1 MGGEEGDKFF
11 NLEDLNAYYG
21 RKYRRTK
28 QLNRNKENVVVD
40 SVVADRCALSS
51 STAPVLTGSMANVY
65 TPSTKTNRSPLFTP
79 TIVSS
84 GSQNKTPTSMLMESM
99 PNIVRLVGKRRK
111 LGDLPRSGHLNK
123 TAAKCSNPIVTPRS
137 NSRVNYMN
145 PLEGSQDRTHLSDV
159 TNSGSASFS
168 RNMLRE
174 ETRSNINDV
183 SLNGREP
190 LNRKGKENYLGFGRE
205 LFADEIVSDDEEES
219 NDFNEGPNV
228 VAPSFLSDDS
238 EGSDYEA
245 SDCESSVIVDGMNSD
260 CNLMQSRRAPRRVV
274 PEEYASLGG
283 STAICSKC
291 HARMWKEE
299 RKRGPTFHRLI
310 RLYNAIFAFTS
321 TDGNIDHSINNGRA
335 PYVYRLNGQN
345 QHIFGSLIP
354 NDNETPK
361 FCQLYIYDTI
371 NEVDNRLRWVSAH
384 DRESVDKEVVRGLIT
399 ILDETNQLVG
409 EFRLHSK
416 LSDLRVEENV
426 IFLALMKLLALWL
439 VTEETCGDCYII
451 VNEKG
456 KGLVRVY
463 YVHPKLMA
471 LQYPLLFPRGED
483 GFHSKIKFQKTADSS
498 CKPRSFL
505 SLKNYYSYTF
515 QIRESNGKT
524 RLWWI
529 RTHQTTL
536 RNELYSN
543 ICRSVSRGDVDSSNI
558 GKGIFLPAGYVGSKR
573 YMQQNFQDTL
583 ANVDNFVFAEIPDP
597 LLDPVGYAAVKEFMI
612 HGPCGLQNVKSLCM
626 KDLRCIRHFLKKYCA
641 RTTFDDS
648 GFPMY
653 MRRRTNI
660 IVEIRKAELDNQWRK
675 RKRQA
680 NDTDEG
686 GIDEINA
693 YFDGRYL
700 CGAES
705 AYRIFGFP
713 IHHRSISVER
723 LQFHLPGDKKCTFC
737 ANEALGKVAAR
748 EKNKFSKLEA
758 FFYLNSVDVNARK
771 YTYDEIPQFY
781 VWNDGERKWTMRKR
795 GFQIGRLCYVHHSTG
810 EPWFL
815 PLLLTKVHG
824 ATSFESLRT
833 VNGVC
838 YSTFRDACK
847 EYGLLDD
854 DQEWHEVLTQASAGG
869 LPPQV
874 RQLFV
879 HIIVNCKVTD
889 LKTLWITHWRS
900 MVDDILLRR
909 HQSCPNTLFTLN
921 DMQLQF
927 YALGEIDEL
936 LRSVGKSLKKFDQL
950 PQPPRSYLNNGINN
964 LIIEDTSYDTRK
976 MEYETAKLL
985 QDCTEEQRK
994 IYDAVIQSIDTNV
1007 GGIFFVYGSGGCGK
1021 TFLWR
1026 TLICKL
1032 RSQGKIVLPIA
1043 SSGIAA
1049 TIMPGGWTAHS
1060 RFKIPIVLDECS
1072 TCNIAHDLDVAQLIK
1087 QTKLIIW
1094 DEVPMQHRYAFECL
1108 DRSLKDIM
1116 KAVDPECYAMP
1127 FGGITVVL
1135 GGDFRQILP
1144 VITYGDRADI
1154 VAACES
1160 DSESEELKKF
1170 AKWVLDIGNGQVSPP
1185 RVCNFPVTEN
1195 QILISSQFCDV
1206 QTENTVDNMICS
1218 TYPNFAHKGHSTQY
1232 LSERAILTPTN
1243 QTVGHLNS
1251 LIIDKLPGESVSYF
1265 SVDAV
1270 EEFGGTDENL
1280 NEAFPIEY
1288 LNSLNVAGMP
1298 PHDLKLKVRVV
1309 VMLMRNLN
1317 QTLGLCNGTR
1327 MIMTK
1332 CLRLCMECE
1341 VICGTFVGSKH
1352 FIPRMELSPSDTKM
1366 PFKLVRK
1373 QMPLQICYD
1382 MTINKSQGQ
1391 SLKTVGLYL
1400 PKSVFTYGQYYVA
1413 ISRVTSPTG
1422 LTIFVDDDWC
1432 SYKYHPECCVQRSF
1446 LRPSRSLVCFNL

>member
-1 MGGEEGDKFF
+1 MAGEEGDKFF
-11 NLEDLNAYYG
+11 NLEDLNADYG
-21 RKYRRTK
+21 RNTRV
-28 QLNRNKENVVVD
+28 NRINGQRSY
-40 SVVADRCALSS
+40 SVNQDEPITSVH
-51 STAPVLTGSMANVY
+51 
-65 TPSTKTNRSPLFTP
+65 PSN
-79 TIVSS
+79 
-84 GSQNKTPTSMLMESM
+84 SMLTKST
-99 PNIVRLVGKRRK
+99 PNIVRLVEKRRK
-111 LGDLPRSGHLNK
+111 LGDLPRLCHLNE
-123 TAAKCSNPIVTPRS
+123 TAAKCSSPIVTPRS

-145 PLEGSQDRTHLSDV
+145 PLEGSQDRIPLSDV

-190 LNRKGKENYLGFGRE
+190 LNRKGKENYPGFGRE
-205 LFADEIVSDDEEES
+205 LFADEMVSDDEEES
-219 NDFNEGPNV
+219 NDFNE
-228 VAPSFLSDDS
+228 
-238 EGSDYEA
+238 
-245 SDCESSVIVDGMNSD
+245 D

-283 STAICSKC
+283 PTAICAMRLPQIPPTPEYLLDLYNEK
-291 HARMWKEE
+291 
-299 RKRGPTFHRLI
+299 KRGPTFHRLI

-321 TDGNIDHSINNGRA
+321 TGGNIDHSINNGRA

-345 QHIFGSLIP
+345 HHVFGSLIP

-371 NEVDNRLRWVSAH
+371 NEVDNRLRWVSVH

-399 ILDETNQLVG
+399 MLDETKQLVG
-409 EFRLHSK
+409 EFRQHRDLYE
-416 LSDLRVEENV
+416 SDEIVELQITLKV
-426 IFLALMKLLALWL
+426 IRSESGRECHISSTDEVAGIM
-439 VTEETCGDCYII
+439 VGDTEETCGDRDIV

-456 KGLVRVY
+456 KGLVRVS

-471 LQYPLLFPRGED
+471 LQ
-483 GFHSKIKFQKTADSS
+483 
-498 CKPRSFL
+498 
-505 SLKNYYSYTF
+505 
-515 QIRESNGKT
+515 
-524 RLWWI
+524 
-529 RTHQTTL
+529 
-536 RNELYSN
+536 
-543 ICRSVSRGDVDSSNI
+543 SVSRGDVDSSNT
-558 GKGIFLPAGYVGSKR
+558 GKGIVLPAGYVGSKR
-573 YMQQNFQDTL
+573 YMQQNFQDAL
-583 ANVDNFVFAEIPDP
+583 KMMEYVPGCIAPNYPDIISRVFRLKLDQLMVDI
-597 LLDPVGYAAVKEFMI
+597 
-612 HGPCGLQNVKSLCM
+612 
-626 KDLRCIRHFLKKYCA
+626 KDKKHFGVCIGVMYCA

-660 IVEIRKAELDNQWRK
+660 TVEIKKAELDNYLKYLFKYCLKGHDRVTVHVQRK

-723 LQFHLPGDKKCTFC
+723 LQFYLPGEKNCTFR
-737 ANEALGKVAAR
+737 ANEALGKVVAR

-781 VWNDGERKWTMRKR
+781 VWNDGERKWTMRKH

-815 PLLLTKVHG
+815 RLLLTKVRG

-833 VNGVC
+833 VNVVC
-838 YSTFRDACK
+838 YSIFRDACK
-847 EYGLLDD
+847 ECGLLDD
-854 DQEWHEVLTQASAGG
+854 DKEWHEVLTQDSAGG
-869 LPPQV
+869 LPP
-874 RQLFV
+874 
-879 HIIVNCKVTD
+879 
-889 LKTLWITHWRS
+889 
-900 MVDDILLRR
+900 
-909 HQSCPNTLFTLN
+909 
-921 DMQLQF
+921 QF

-950 PQPPRSYLNNGINN
+950 PQPPRSYLNNETNN
-964 LIIEDTSYDTRK
+964 LIIEETSYDTRK
-976 MEYETAKLL
+976 MEYETAKYYR
-985 QDCTEEQRK
+985 TVQRSRGK
-994 IYDAVIQSIDTNV
+994 YMMH
-1007 GGIFFVYGSGGCGK
+1007 GGCGK

-1032 RSQGKIVLPIA
+1032 RSQGKILLSVA

-1049 TIMPGGWTAHS
+1049 TLMPGGRTAHS

-1072 TCNIAHDLDVAQLIK
+1072 TCNIAHDSDVAQLIK
-1087 QTKLIIW
+1087 QTQLIIW
-1094 DEVPMQHRYAFECL
+1094 DEAPMQHKYAFECI

-1116 KAVDPECYAMP
+1116 KAVDPERYTMP
-1127 FGGITVVL
+1127 FGGITVAL

-1144 VITYGDRADI
+1144 VITYGDRTDI
-1154 VAACES
+1154 VAACITRS
-1160 DSESEELKKF
+1160 RLWS
-1170 AKWVLDIGNGQVSPP
+1170 ICQVSPP

-1195 QILISSQFCDV
+1195 QILIPSQFCDV
-1206 QTENTVDNMICS
+1206 QTKNTVDNMICS
-1218 TYPNFAHKGHSTQY
+1218 TYPNFAHKGHNTQY

-1251 LIIDKLPGESVSYF
+1251 LIVDKLPRESVSYF
-1265 SVDAV
+1265 NVDSA
-1270 EEFGGTDENL
+1270 EEFGGTDEDL

-1298 PHDLKLKVRVV
+1298 SHDLKLKVGVV
-1309 VMLMRNLN
+1309 VML
-1317 QTLGLCNGTR
+1317 
-1327 MIMTK
+1327 
-1332 CLRLCMECE
+1332 
-1341 VICGTFVGSKH
+1341 SH
-1352 FIPRMELSPSDTKM
+1352 FIARMELSPSDTMM

-1373 QMPLQICYD
+1373 QMPLQICYT

-1391 SLKTVGLYL
+1391 SLKTVKLYL
-1400 PKSVFTYGQYYVA
+1400 PKSVFSHGQYYVV

-1422 LTIFVDDDWC
+1422 LTIFVDDE
-1432 SYKYHPECCVQRSF
+1432 SGAATNIIQNVVYKEVFYGLPEA
-1446 LRPSRSLVCFNL
+1446 

>member
-11 NLEDLNAYYG
+11 NLEDLNADYG

-40 SVVADRCALSS
+40 SVVTDRCALSS
-51 STAPVLTGSMANVY
+51 STGKEYNHRINGQRSYSINQDESITSVH
-65 TPSTKTNRSPLFTP
+65 PSN
-79 TIVSS
+79 
-84 GSQNKTPTSMLMESM
+84 SMLTEST

-111 LGDLPRSGHLNK
+111 LGDLPRSGHLNE
-123 TAAKCSNPIVTPRS
+123 TAAKCSSPIVTPRS
-137 NSRVNYMN
+137 NSRVNYMS
-145 PLEGSQDRTHLSDV
+145 PLEGSQDRTPLSDV
-159 TNSGSASFS
+159 TNSSSASFS

-205 LFADEIVSDDEEES
+205 LFAYEIVSDDEEES

-245 SDCESSVIVDGMNSD
+245 SDCESSDDADCLSWSLDGDDEVIVDGMNSD
-260 CNLMQSRRAPRRVV
+260 CNLMQSRHALRHVV

-283 STAICSKC
+283 PTAICSKC

-299 RKRGPTFHRLI
+299 RVNKNVTKGCPIFSLCCMKGTVRLPPIPPTPKYLLDLYNDKKRGPTFHRLI

-321 TDGNIDHSINNGRA
+321 IGGNIDHSINNGRA

-345 QHIFGSLIP
+345 HHVFGSLIP
-354 NDNETPK
+354 KDNETPK

-371 NEVDNRLRWVSAH
+371 NEVDNRLRWVSVH

-399 ILDETNQLVG
+399 MLDKTNQLVG
-409 EFRLHSK
+409 EFRQQRDLYE
-416 LSDLRVEENV
+416 SDEIVELQITLKFIRSESGRECHISSTDEV
-426 IFLALMKLLALWL
+426 AGIM
-439 VTEETCGDCYII
+439 VGDTEETCSDHDIV

-456 KGLVRVY
+456 KGLVRVS
-463 YVHPKLMA
+463 YVHPKLMV

-483 GFHSKIKFQKTADSS
+483 GFHPKIKFQKTTDSS
-498 CKPRSFL
+498 CKPRGFL

-515 QIRESNGKT
+515 QIRESDGKKMMEYVPGCIAPNRPDIISRVF
-524 RLWWI
+524 RLKLD
-529 RTHQTTL
+529 QL
-536 RNELYSN
+536 M
-543 ICRSVSRGDVDSSNI
+543 VDI
-558 GKGIFLPAGYVGSKR
+558 
-573 YMQQNFQDTL
+573 
-583 ANVDNFVFAEIPDP
+583 
-597 LLDPVGYAAVKEFMI
+597 
-612 HGPCGLQNVKSLCM
+612 
-626 KDLRCIRHFLKKYCA
+626 KDKKYFGVCIGVMYVVEFQKRGLPHVHMLIWLDA
-641 RTTFDDS
+641 DSKKTSSRMWIILYCTRTTFDDS

-660 IVEIRKAELDNQWRK
+660 TVEIRKVELDNQWVVPYNRDLLVKYQCHMNVEICCHARSLKYLFKYCLKGHDRATVHVQRK

-700 CGAES
+700 FGAES

-713 IHHRSISVER
+713 IHHRSISVEK
-723 LQFHLPGDKKCTFC
+723 LQFHLPGDKNCTFR

-748 EKNKFSKLEA
+748 EKNKFK
-758 FFYLNSVDVNARK
+758 
-771 YTYDEIPQFY
+771 
-781 VWNDGERKWTMRKR
+781 
-795 GFQIGRLCYVHHSTG
+795 
-810 EPWFL
+810 
-815 PLLLTKVHG
+815 
-824 ATSFESLRT
+824 
-833 VNGVC
+833 
-838 YSTFRDACK
+838 
-847 EYGLLDD
+847 
-854 DQEWHEVLTQASAGG
+854 
-869 LPPQV
+869 
-874 RQLFV
+874 
-879 HIIVNCKVTD
+879 
-889 LKTLWITHWRS
+889 
-900 MVDDILLRR
+900 
-909 HQSCPNTLFTLN
+909 
-921 DMQLQF
+921 
-927 YALGEIDEL
+927 IDEL

-950 PQPPRSYLNNGINN
+950 PQPPRSYLNNGTNN
-964 LIIEDTSYDTRK
+964 LIIEKTSYDTRK

-1026 TLICKL
+1026 TLIFKL
-1032 RSQGKIVLPIA
+1032 RSQGKIVLPVA

-1049 TIMPGGWTAHS
+1049 ILMPGGRTAHS

-1072 TCNIAHDLDVAQLIK
+1072 ICNIAHDSDVAQLIK
-1087 QTKLIIW
+1087 QTQLIIW
-1094 DEVPMQHRYAFECL
+1094 DEAPMQHRYAFECL

-1116 KAVDPECYAMP
+1116 KAVDPERYAMP

-1144 VITYGDRADI
+1144 VITYGDRDDI
-1154 VAACES
+1154 VAACITRS
-1160 DSESEELKKF
+1160 RLWS
-1170 AKWVLDIGNGQVSPP
+1170 ICQVSPP

-1195 QILISSQFCDV
+1195 QILIPSQFCDV
-1206 QTENTVDNMICS
+1206 QTENTVDNMIRS
-1218 TYPNFAHKGHSTQY
+1218 TYPNFAHKGH
-1232 LSERAILTPTN
+1232 N
-1243 QTVGHLNS
+1243 
-1251 LIIDKLPGESVSYF
+1251 KLPGEYVSYF

-1270 EEFGGTDENL
+1270 EEFGGTDEDL

-1298 PHDLKLKVRVV
+1298 PHDLKLKVGAV
-1309 VMLMRNLN
+1309 VMLMRKLN

-1327 MIMTK
+1327 MIVTK
-1332 CLRLCMECE
+1332 CLRFCVEFE

-1373 QMPLQICYD
+1373 QMPLQICYA
-1382 MTINKSQGQ
+1382 MTINKSQGH

-1400 PKSVFTYGQYYVA
+1400 PKSVFSHGQYYIA

-1422 LTIFVDDDWC
+1422 LTIFVDDE
-1432 SYKYHPECCVQRSF
+1432 SGAATNITQNVVYKEVFYGLPEA
-1446 LRPSRSLVCFNL
+1446 

>member
-1 MGGEEGDKFF
+1 MGGEKGDKFF
-11 NLEDLNAYYG
+11 NLKDLNADYG

-28 QLNRNKENVVVD
+28 QLNRNKENVVVEFA
-40 SVVADRCALSS
+40 VADRCALSS
-51 STAPVLTGSMANVY
+51 STAPVLTGSMANVH

-79 TIVSS
+79 AIFSS
-84 GSQNKTPTSMLMESM
+84 GSQNITPTSMLKEST

-111 LGDLPRSGHLNK
+111 LGDLPRSGHLNE
-123 TAAKCSNPIVTPRS
+123 TSAKCSSPVVTPRS

-145 PLEGSQDRTHLSDV
+145 PLEGSQDRTLLSDV

-205 LFADEIVSDDEEES
+205 LFADKIVSDDEEES
-219 NDFNEGPNV
+219 PNV
-228 VAPSFLSDDS
+228 VAPSFFSDDS

-245 SDCESSVIVDGMNSD
+245 SDCESSDDADCLSWSLDGDDEVIVDGKNSD

-283 STAICSKC
+283 PTAICSKC

-299 RKRGPTFHRLI
+299 RIKWSEPPF
-310 RLYNAIFAFTS
+310 
-321 TDGNIDHSINNGRA
+321 
-335 PYVYRLNGQN
+335 
-345 QHIFGSLIP
+345 FGSLIP

-371 NEVDNRLRWVSAH
+371 NEVDNHLRWVSVH
-384 DRESVDKEVVRGLIT
+384 DRESVDKEVVRVERQIT
-399 ILDETNQLVG
+399 LKVIRSKSGRECHISSTDEVAGIMVG
-409 EFRLHSK
+409 
-416 LSDLRVEENV
+416 D
-426 IFLALMKLLALWL
+426 
-439 VTEETCGDCYII
+439 TEETCGDRDIV
-451 VNEKG
+451 VNEKEINNESCIV
-456 KGLVRVY
+456 GLTPR
-463 YVHPKLMA
+463 LSGR
-471 LQYPLLFPRGED
+471 LFQQYMVDAFSTIE
-483 GFHSKIKFQKTADSS
+483 Q
-498 CKPRSFL
+498 
-505 SLKNYYSYTF
+505 
-515 QIRESNGKT
+515 T

-543 ICRSVSRGDVDSSNI
+543 ICRSVSRGDVDSSNT
-558 GKGIFLPAGYVGSKR
+558 GKGIVLPAGYVGSKR
-573 YMQQNFQDTL
+573 YMQQNFQDAL
-583 ANVDNFVFAEIPDP
+583 AVCRYIGHPDIFLTMTCNSLWDEIQKMMEYVPGCIAPNCPDIISRVFRLKLDQLMVDIKDKKHFGVCIGVMYVVEFQKRGLPHNVDNYVSAEIPDP

-612 HGPCGLQNVKSLCM
+612 HGPCGLQNVKSPCM
-626 KDLRCIRHFLKKYCA
+626 KDLRCIRHFPKKYCA

-653 MRRRTNI
+653 MRRMTNI
-660 IVEIRKAELDNQWRK
+660 TVEIRKAELDNQWVVPYNRDLLVKYQCHMNVEICYHARSLKYLFKYCLKGHDRATVHVQRK

-680 NDTDEG
+680 NDTDVG
-686 GIDEINA
+686 GIDEINT

-723 LQFHLPGDKKCTFC
+723 LQFHLPGDKNCTFR

-758 FFYLNSVDVNARK
+758 FFYLNSVDVNAWK
-771 YTYDEIPQFY
+771 YTYDEIPRFY
-781 VWNDGERKWTMRKR
+781 VWNDGERKWTMRKH

-815 PLLLTKVHG
+815 CLLLTKVCG

-854 DQEWHEVLTQASAGG
+854 DKEWHEVLTQASAGG
-869 LPPQV
+869 LPP
-874 RQLFV
+874 
-879 HIIVNCKVTD
+879 
-889 LKTLWITHWRS
+889 
-900 MVDDILLRR
+900 
-909 HQSCPNTLFTLN
+909 
-921 DMQLQF
+921 QF

-950 PQPPRSYLNNGINN
+950 PQPPHSYLNNGTNN
-964 LIIEDTSYDTRK
+964 LIIEETSYDTRK

-994 IYDAVIQSIDTNV
+994 IYDAVIQSINTNV

-1032 RSQGKIVLPIA
+1032 RSQGKIVLPVA
-1043 SSGIAA
+1043 SSGITA
-1049 TIMPGGWTAHS
+1049 TLMPGGRTAHF

-1072 TCNIAHDLDVAQLIK
+1072 TCNIAHDSDVAQLIK
-1087 QTKLIIW
+1087 QTQLIIW
-1094 DEVPMQHRYAFECL
+1094 DEAPMQYRYAFECL

-1116 KAVDPECYAMP
+1116 KAVDPEHYAMP

-1135 GGDFRQILP
+1135 GGDFRQILL

-1154 VAACES
+1154 VAACITRSRLWSICQVFLLTENMRLKQGES

-1170 AKWVLDIGNGQVSPP
+1170 AKWVLDIGNGQ
-1185 RVCNFPVTEN
+1185 
-1195 QILISSQFCDV
+1195 LCDV
-1206 QTENTVDNMICS
+1206 QTENTVDNMIHS
-1218 TYPNFAHKGHSTQY
+1218 TYPNFAHKGQSTQQ
-1232 LSERAILTPTN
+1232 A
-1243 QTVGHLNS
+1243 
-1251 LIIDKLPGESVSYF
+1251 PGESVSYF
-1265 SVDAV
+1265 SVDAA
-1270 EEFGGTDENL
+1270 EEFGGTDEDH

-1298 PHDLKLKVRVV
+1298 PHDLKLKVGAV

-1327 MIMTK
+1327 MIVTK
-1332 CLRLCMECE
+1332 CLRFCVECE

-1373 QMPLQICYD
+1373 QMPLQICYA

-1400 PKSVFTYGQYYVA
+1400 PKSVFSHGQYYVA

-1422 LTIFVDDDWC
+1422 LTIFVDDE
-1432 SYKYHPECCVQRSF
+1432 SGGATNITQNVVYKEVFYGLPEA
-1446 LRPSRSLVCFNL
+1446 

>member
-11 NLEDLNAYYG
+11 NLEDLNADYG

-28 QLNRNKENVVVD
+28 QLNRNKENV
-40 SVVADRCALSS
+40 
-51 STAPVLTGSMANVY
+51 GSMANIH

-84 GSQNKTPTSMLMESM
+84 GSQKKTPTSMLTESTS
-99 PNIVRLVGKRRK
+99 NIVRLVGKRRK
-111 LGDLPRSGHLNK
+111 LGDLPRSGHLNE
-123 TAAKCSNPIVTPRS
+123 TAAS
-137 NSRVNYMN
+137 
-145 PLEGSQDRTHLSDV
+145 SQDRTPLSDV

-174 ETRSNINDV
+174 ETRSNINDI
-183 SLNGREP
+183 SLNEREP

-228 VAPSFLSDDS
+228 VAPLFLSDDS

-245 SDCESSVIVDGMNSD
+245 SDCESSDDADCLSWSLDGDDEVIVDGMNSD
-260 CNLMQSRRAPRRVV
+260 CNLMQSRHVPRRVV

-283 STAICSKC
+283 PTAICSKC
-291 HARMWKEE
+291 HARMLKEE
-299 RKRGPTFHRLI
+299 RVNKNVTKGCPIFSLCCMKGAVRLPPIPPTPEYLLDLYNDKKRGPTFHRLI
-310 RLYNAIFAFTS
+310 RLYNAIFSFTS
-321 TDGNIDHSINNGRA
+321 TGGNIDHSINNGRA
-335 PYVYRLNGQN
+335 PYVYKLNGQN
-345 QHIFGSLIP
+345 HHVFGSLIP

-371 NEVDNRLRWVSAH
+371 NEVDNRLRQHLELYESDEIVELQITLKVIRSESG
-384 DRESVDKEVVRGLIT
+384 RECHISSTDEVVGIM
-399 ILDETNQLVG
+399 VG
-409 EFRLHSK
+409 
-416 LSDLRVEENV
+416 D
-426 IFLALMKLLALWL
+426 
-439 VTEETCGDCYII
+439 TEETCGDRDI
-451 VNEKG
+451 VVKEKG
-456 KGLVRVY
+456 KGLVRVS

-483 GFHSKIKFQKTADSS
+483 GFHPKIKFQKTADSS
-498 CKPRSFL
+498 CKPRGFL
-505 SLKNYYSYTF
+505 SLENYYSYTF
-515 QIRESNGKT
+515 QIRESDGKKMMEYVPGCIAPNCPDIISRVF
-524 RLWWI
+524 RLELDQLMVDIKDKKNFGVCI
-529 RTHQTTL
+529 RVMYVVEFQK
-536 RNELYSN
+536 
-543 ICRSVSRGDVDSSNI
+543 RG
-558 GKGIFLPAGYVGSKR
+558 LPH
-573 YMQQNFQDTL
+573 
-583 ANVDNFVFAEIPDP
+583 NVDNFVSAEIPDH

-612 HGPCGLQNVKSLCM
+612 HGPCGLQNVKSPCM
-626 KDLRCIRHFLKKYCA
+626 KDLRCIRHFTKKYCA

-660 IVEIRKAELDNQWRK
+660 TVEIRKAQLDNQWVVPYNRDLLVKYQCHMNVEICCHARSLKYLFNNCLKGHDRVTVHVQRK

-713 IHHRSISVER
+713 IYHRSISVER
-723 LQFHLPGDKKCTFC
+723 LQFHLPCDKNCTFH
-737 ANEALGKVAAR
+737 ANEALGKVDVR
-748 EKNKFSKLEA
+748 KKNKFSKLEA
-758 FFYLNSVDVNARK
+758 FFYLNSVDVNARE
-771 YTYDEIPQFY
+771 YTYDEILRFY
-781 VWNDGERKWTMRKR
+781 VWNDGERKWTMRKH

-810 EPWFL
+810 EPWFS
-815 PLLLTKVHG
+815 
-824 ATSFESLRT
+824 SFIAYE
-833 VNGVC
+833 
-838 YSTFRDACK
+838 

-854 DQEWHEVLTQASAGG
+854 DKEWHEVLTQASAGG
-869 LPPQV
+869 LPPQ
-874 RQLFV
+874 
-879 HIIVNCKVTD
+879 
-889 LKTLWITHWRS
+889 
-900 MVDDILLRR
+900 
-909 HQSCPNTLFTLN
+909 
-921 DMQLQF
+921 F

-936 LRSVGKSLKKFDQL
+936 IRSVGKSLKKFDQL
-950 PQPPRSYLNNGINN
+950 PQPPRSYLNNGTNN
-964 LIIEDTSYDTRK
+964 LIIEETSYDTRK
-976 MEYETAKLL
+976 TEYETAKLL
-985 QDCTEEQRK
+985 HDCTEEQRK

-1032 RSQGKIVLPIA
+1032 RSQGKIVLPVA
-1043 SSGIAA
+1043 SSAIAA
-1049 TIMPGGWTAHS
+1049 TLMFGGRTAHS

-1072 TCNIAHDLDVAQLIK
+1072 TCNIAHDSDVVQLIK
-1087 QTKLIIW
+1087 QTQLIIW
-1094 DEVPMQHRYAFECL
+1094 DEAPMQHRYAFECL
-1108 DRSLKDIM
+1108 DRSLKDII
-1116 KAVDPECYAMP
+1116 KAVDPERYTMP

-1144 VITYGDRADI
+1144 VITYADRADI
-1154 VAACES
+1154 VAACITRSWLWSICQVFLLTENMRLKQGES
-1160 DSESEELKKF
+1160 DSESEKLKKF
-1170 AKWVLDIGNGQVSPP
+1170 TKWVLDIGNGPVSPP
-1185 RVCNFPVTEN
+1185 RVCNLPVTEN
-1195 QILISSQFCDV
+1195 QILIPSQFCDV

-1251 LIIDKLPGESVSYF
+1251 LIVDKLPGESVSYF
-1265 SVDAV
+1265 SVDAA

-1298 PHDLKLKVRVV
+1298 PHDLKLKVGVV

-1327 MIMTK
+1327 MIVTK
-1332 CLRLCMECE
+1332 CLRFCVECE
-1341 VICGTFVGSKH
+1341 VICGTFVGSNH

-1366 PFKLVRK
+1366 SFKLVRK
-1373 QMPLQICYD
+1373 QMPLQICYA
-1382 MTINKSQGQ
+1382 MTINKSQSQ
-1391 SLKTVGLYL
+1391 FLKTVRLYL
-1400 PKSVFTYGQYYVA
+1400 PKSVFTHGQYYVA

-1422 LTIFVDDDWC
+1422 LTIFVDDE
-1432 SYKYHPECCVQRSF
+1432 SGAATNITQNVVYKEVFYGLPEA
-1446 LRPSRSLVCFNL
+1446 